1 MTALRESID
10 AAYKTAMKS
19 RDEIGVRTLRLLN
32 SDIRKLEVD
41 ERRTA
46 TEPEL
51 LQILQ
56 KSLKKRREAIVEAEK
71 LARADIVATEQAEAK
86 VLEQFLPKQ
95 LTEAE
100 MVVLVESVIKETG
113 ATSKKDQG
121 KVMSALMPKLQ
132 GRGDGKLVAKLV
144 GDRLA

>member
-1 MTALRESID
+1 M
-10 AAYKTAMKS
+10 
-19 RDEIGVRTLRLLN
+19 
-32 SDIRKLEVD
+32 
-41 ERRTA
+41 
-46 TEPEL
+46 
-51 LQILQ
+51 
-56 KSLKKRREAIVEAEK
+56 KKRREAIVEAEK